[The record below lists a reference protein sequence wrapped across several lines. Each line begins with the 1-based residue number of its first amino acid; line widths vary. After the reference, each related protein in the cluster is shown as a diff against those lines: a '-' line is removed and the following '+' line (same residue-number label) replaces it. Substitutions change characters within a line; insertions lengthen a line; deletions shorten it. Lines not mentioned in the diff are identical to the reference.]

1 MKSKAVERRADE
13 LGATQSVVPSD
24 VDLVEWYYRQG
35 YSDGFP
41 VVPPTPAKIE
51 AMVEALGG
59 DAQFVEARVPPRWG
73 TLTREVLAINMVMS
87 GCLPEYAPVVRAA
100 MLALCSPAFNLHGV

>member
-1 MKSKAVERRADE
+1 M
-13 LGATQSVVPSD
+13 VPND

-51 AMVEALGG
+51 AMIEALGG
-59 DAQFVEARVPPRWG
+59 DAEFVEGAGAAALGHADAARCWRSTW
-73 TLTREVLAINMVMS
+73 
-87 GCLPEYAPVVRAA
+87 
-100 MLALCSPAFNLHGV
+100 